1 MRRTFAVVVGLAASV
16 AAVALEL
23 RESGPSLDSVR
34 AAAQRSLAA
43 RAADISLTVTA
54 AGAPTFRAK
63 GSVTMASGET
73 HLRASGIETVI
84 SGRGMRVRTAGHA
97 GDDEWVELPRAGGQ
111 PFDDVVG
118 VLEAIAAGAA
128 DGATVDVDVDV
139 DVGAG
144 GRVTRLSLSSADGH
158 VVLLLGPY
166 RE

>member
-1 MRRTFAVVVGLAASV
+1 MRRTIAVAVALAASV

-23 RESGPSLDSVR
+23 RESRTSLDPAR
-34 AAAQRSLAA
+34 AAHRSLAA
-43 RAADISLTVTA
+43 RAADVSLIVTA
-54 AGAPTFRAK
+54 TDAPTFRAK
-63 GSVTMASGET
+63 GSVKMASGET

-84 SGRGMRVRTAGHA
+84 SGHGMRVRAADHAGH
-97 GDDEWVELPRAGGQ
+97 DEWVELPRASAQ

-128 DGATVDVDVDV
+128 DGAPVDV

-144 GRVTRLSLSSADGH
+144 GRVTRLSLSFADGH

-166 RE
+166 RG